1 MPHTDRFIPISL
13 LIVAMLI
20 FVSGC
25 MSPLDT
31 DPYRPWLDQDP
42 ATWATPA
49 GGSRHQADTLRN
61 ASLEQD
67 AEASVQIDAN
77 ADADVYARIAL
88 RHNPSILAVER
99 RIKRLGARVP
109 QVTSLSDPMFMI
121 APFGQMAETA
131 AGEVGMMTSIS
142 QKFPY
147 PGKLS
152 TQGRIADQDVAIA
165 VADLQRVRLQV
176 VADTRRAYWM
186 YYFASRAIE
195 TTRES
200 RALLDKLKQIAEAEY
215 KAGKRSQTDVLRASV
230 ELSNIDKELIT
241 LQERQDTTRSML
253 NQLMDRPIDEKLPTP
268 TAVKPKDVD
277 TALEN
282 LLKQA
287 AVHNPTIRTIYE
299 RIEQQRHRHML
310 AKLSRRPDL
319 TVSVNYVAVDDE
331 GLSPVANGDDQW
343 WLGFG
348 VNLPIWA
355 RKYEAAE
362 REALQGMLE
371 NVAELSAQ
379 RNRVA
384 FMVQEAYLKVEAQRK
399 LVALFDRIII
409 PQAKQTVGASAS
421 GYRFSNAR

>member
-131 AGEVGMMTSIS
+131 AGEVGIGGVDERAVRRS
-142 QKFPY
+142 
-147 PGKLS
+147 
-152 TQGRIADQDVAIA
+152 RHDDQHQPEVS
-165 VADLQRVRLQV
+165 VPWQTF
-176 VADTRRAYWM
+176 DTRTDCR
-186 YYFASRAIE
+186 SR
-195 TTRES
+195 RCHS
-200 RALLDKLKQIAEAEY
+200 RCRPPACSSSSRCGHATGLLDVLLCKQ
-215 KAGKRSQTDVLRASV
+215 
-230 ELSNIDKELIT
+230 
-241 LQERQDTTRSML
+241 
-253 NQLMDRPIDEKLPTP
+253 
-268 TAVKPKDVD
+268 
-277 TALEN
+277 
-282 LLKQA
+282 
-287 AVHNPTIRTIYE
+287 
-299 RIEQQRHRHML
+299 
-310 AKLSRRPDL
+310 
-319 TVSVNYVAVDDE
+319 
-331 GLSPVANGDDQW
+331 
-343 WLGFG
+343 
-348 VNLPIWA
+348 
-355 RKYEAAE
+355 
-362 REALQGMLE
+362 
-371 NVAELSAQ
+371 
-379 RNRVA
+379 
-384 FMVQEAYLKVEAQRK
+384 
-399 LVALFDRIII
+399 
-409 PQAKQTVGASAS
+409 
-421 GYRFSNAR
+421 GYRDNT

>member
-67 AEASVQIDAN
+67 AEAN
-77 ADADVYARIAL
+77 ADADVYARMAL

-241 LQERQDTTRSML
+241 LQERQGRS
-253 NQLMDRPIDEKLPTP
+253 R
-268 TAVKPKDVD
+268 
-277 TALEN
+277 
-282 LLKQA
+282 
-287 AVHNPTIRTIYE
+287 Y
-299 RIEQQRHRHML
+299 
-310 AKLSRRPDL
+310 
-319 TVSVNYVAVDDE
+319 
-331 GLSPVANGDDQW
+331 
-343 WLGFG
+343 
-348 VNLPIWA
+348 
-355 RKYEAAE
+355 
-362 REALQGMLE
+362 
-371 NVAELSAQ
+371 
-379 RNRVA
+379 RNRHP
-384 FMVQEAYLKVEAQRK
+384 QPSTVEPAVR
-399 LVALFDRIII
+399 R
-409 PQAKQTVGASAS
+409 
-421 GYRFSNAR
+421 R